1 MPQKHVCVI
10 LLVWL
15 LSTMKPT
22 VNLLNI
28 NQLNKQTEAPPN
40 GTRSSCLVANHHTAI
55 MFFFFLARLCKLLV
69 SYSRSLS
76 HNIPYGF
83 SIPFII
89 VPCLLPYYVNNIPL
103 YNYYSIPVLSH
114 YSMTYSM
121 TILLLFHLRF
131 KNPWRFLGFMVDI
144 SILAMVINQQTWLG
158 GLKAAHTD
166 PIPSRPL
173 GNSARQR
180 EFLRA
185 LKEQQLISAWD
196 HLSWWLLIMMV
207 NDRKTLGKPKENGDL
222 MVINPWL
229 MMINDG

>member
-83 SIPFII
+83 SIPLII
-89 VPCLLPYYVNNIPL
+89 VPCLSPYYVNNIPL

-158 GLKAAHTD
+158 GHHLVDNHSTTQGRPYRSH
-166 PIPSRPL
+166 PIPATRKL
-173 GNSARQR
+173 GQAARVFAGTERTATHQC
-180 EFLRA
+180 
-185 LKEQQLISAWD
+185 
-196 HLSWWLLIMMV
+196 
-207 NDRKTLGKPKENGDL
+207 LGPSIL
-222 MVINPWL
+222 VIND
-229 MMINDG
+229 NDGEW